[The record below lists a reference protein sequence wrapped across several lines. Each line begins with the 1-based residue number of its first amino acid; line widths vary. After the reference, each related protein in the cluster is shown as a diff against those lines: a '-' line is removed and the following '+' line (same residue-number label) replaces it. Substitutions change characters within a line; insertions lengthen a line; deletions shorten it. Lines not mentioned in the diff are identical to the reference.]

1 MYSNSLTVFFI
12 RILFVLCFSFSVLQ
26 GEAHP
31 DTSNSIKSPKKAA
44 SSALAF
50 PGGGQLYNG
59 KIIKA
64 GLILAGEV
72 IAIVNWYN
80 NSQLYSSY
88 DADNDAE
95 YPLPKHRYLEKRN
108 KSVWWFG
115 FFYIYGLIDAIVDA
129 HLHSFEDIMAEELGN
144 NQKKPVEKKKEDQ

>member
-1 MYSNSLTVFFI
+1 MCSNSLTVFFI
-12 RILFVLCFSFSVLQ
+12 RILFVLCFSFSLLQ

-115 FFYIYGLIDAIVDA
+115 FIYIYGLIDAIVDA

-144 NQKKPVEKKKEDQ
+144 NQKKPIEKKKEDQ

>member
-12 RILFVLCFSFSVLQ
+12 RILFVICFSFSLLQ
-26 GEAHP
+26 GDAHP
-31 DTSNSIKSPKKAA
+31 DTSTSIKSPKKAA
-44 SSALAF
+44 SSALVF

-72 IAIVNWYN
+72 IAIINWHK

-88 DADNDAE
+88 DANNDAE

-108 KSVWWFG
+108 KSVWWIG
-115 FFYIYGLIDAIVDA
+115 FIYIYGLIDAIVDA
-129 HLHSFEDIMAEELGN
+129 HLHPFEDVMAEELGN
-144 NQKKPVEKKKEDQ
+144 NQNPVEKKKEE

>member
-12 RILFVLCFSFSVLQ
+12 RILFVICFSFSLLQ
-26 GEAHP
+26 GEAPP
-31 DTSNSIKSPKKAA
+31 DTSTSIKSPKKA
-44 SSALAF
+44 SLSALAF

-59 KIIKA
+59 KIFKA

-72 IAIVNWYN
+72 IAIVNWHN

-108 KSVWWFG
+108 KSVWWIG
-115 FFYIYGLIDAIVDA
+115 FIYIYGLIDAIVDA
-129 HLHSFEDIMAEELGN
+129 HLHPFEDVMAEELGD
-144 NQKKPVEKKKEDQ
+144 NQTHVEKKKEDR

>member
-1 MYSNSLTVFFI
+1 
-12 RILFVLCFSFSVLQ
+12 LQ

-115 FFYIYGLIDAIVDA
+115 FIYIYGLIDAIVDA

-144 NQKKPVEKKKEDQ
+144 NQKKPIEKKKEDQ

>member
-12 RILFVLCFSFSVLQ
+12 RILFVICFSFSLLQ
-26 GEAHP
+26 GEAPP
-31 DTSNSIKSPKKAA
+31 DTSTSIKSPKKA
-44 SSALAF
+44 SLSALAF

-59 KIIKA
+59 KIFKA

-72 IAIVNWYN
+72 LAIVNWHN

-88 DADNDAE
+88 DVDNDNK

-108 KSVWWFG
+108 KYVWWIG
-115 FFYIYGLIDAIVDA
+115 FIYIYGLIDAIVDA
-129 HLHSFEDIMAEELGN
+129 HLHPFEDVMAEELGN
-144 NQKKPVEKKKEDQ
+144 NQNPVEKKKEDR

>member
-1 MYSNSLTVFFI
+1 MYSNNLTELFI
-12 RILFVLCFSFSVLQ
+12 RILFVICFSFSLLQ

-31 DTSNSIKSPKKAA
+31 DTSTSIKSPKKAA
-44 SSALAF
+44 SSALVF

-72 IAIVNWYN
+72 IAIINWHK
-80 NSQLYSSY
+80 NSQLYNSY
-88 DADNDAE
+88 DANNDAE

-108 KSVWWFG
+108 KSVWWIG
-115 FFYIYGLIDAIVDA
+115 FIYIYGLIDAIVDA
-129 HLHSFEDIMAEELGN
+129 HLHPFEDVMAEELGN
-144 NQKKPVEKKKEDQ
+144 NQNPVEKKKEE

>member
-1 MYSNSLTVFFI
+1 MYSNSLTVFIF
-12 RILFVLCFSFSVLQ
+12 RILFIICFSFSLLQ
-26 GEAHP
+26 GGSHP
-31 DTSNSIKSPKKAA
+31 DTSNSIKSPKKAV

-72 IAIVNWYN
+72 IAIINWYN

-88 DADNDAE
+88 DDANNND
-95 YPLPKHRYLEKRN
+95 YPLPKYRYLEKRN
-108 KSVWWFG
+108 KYVWWIG
-115 FFYIYGLIDAIVDA
+115 FIYIYGLIDAIVDA
-129 HLHSFEDIMAEELGN
+129 HLRPFEDVMSEELDN
-144 NQKKPVEKKKEDQ
+144 NQNPVEKKKED

>member
-1 MYSNSLTVFFI
+1 MCSNSLTVFFI

-115 FFYIYGLIDAIVDA
+115 FIYIYGLIDAIVDA

-144 NQKKPVEKKKEDQ
+144 NQKKTIEKKKEDQ